1 MLHDNNPQG
10 INVALKVIPYKI
22 TFMQTCKDN
31 NNNIFKEDAL
41 FSGSQV
47 KYFPNVI
54 PQWYFCCTY
63 NKGIKISIKA

>member
-10 INVALKVIPYKI
+10 INVALKVIPCKI
-22 TFMQTCKDN
+22 TFMRTCKDN

-47 KYFPNVI
+47 KYSPNVI
-54 PQWYFCCTY
+54 PQ
-63 NKGIKISIKA
+63 